1 MMLALHNHDIAG
13 VIFDMDGTIID
24 NMMVHHRAWQRI
36 LAKYGI
42 DLPLEE
48 VKERIHGINEEIL
61 EREFGMRFSPEERR
75 AIAAEKE
82 AAYRTIFK
90 PELSLITG
98 FTDFMDHLDELSLPF
113 GIGTAAPGPN
123 ADFVLDELA
132 IRSRFQAVVH
142 AGHVQ
147 KGKPDPE
154 VFEKAADGMGLPLE
168 KCIIFEDSPTG
179 AEAAH
184 RGGAHS
190 VIVTTTHAP
199 REFAHLDNVLLFI
212 DNFSGL
218 RLSL

>member
-1 MMLALHNHDIAG
+1 MMLALQNHNIAG

-36 LAKYGI
+36 LAKYGV

-61 EREFGMRFSPEERR
+61 EREFGARFSQEERR

-82 AAYRTIFK
+82 ATYRTIFK

-98 FTDFMDHLDELSLPF
+98 FSDFMDHLDELSLPF

-142 AGHVQ
+142 AGHV
-147 KGKPDPE
+147 KRGKPDPE
-154 VFEKAADGMGLPLE
+154 VFEKAADAMGLPLE

-179 AEAAH
+179 AEAAQ
-184 RGGAHS
+184 RGGAQS
-190 VIVTTTHAP
+190 VIVTTTHE
-199 REFAHLDNVLLFI
+199 RQEFAHLDNVLLFI
-212 DNFSGL
+212 SDFSGL